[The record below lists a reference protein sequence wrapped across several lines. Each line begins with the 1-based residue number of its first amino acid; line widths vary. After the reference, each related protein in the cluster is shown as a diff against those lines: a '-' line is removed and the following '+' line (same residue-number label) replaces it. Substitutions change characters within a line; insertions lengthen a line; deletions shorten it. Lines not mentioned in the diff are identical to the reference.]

1 MQKGLREPIVKIV
14 FTNLISALM
23 AITMDFRWHSN
34 FFVTAEK
41 SLKLLLH
48 ADICHVYCLRF
59 ANKIKST
66 KSIGN

>member
-1 MQKGLREPIVKIV
+1 MQKGLRETIVKIV

-59 ANKIKST
+59 VSKIK
-66 KSIGN
+66 